1 MTIEKSKNGGSFTL
15 KLIGRLDTTTA
26 PQMEQVVNEELDGVT
41 ELIID
46 CGKLDYISS
55 AGLRVLLAAQKAM
68 NAKKGVMV
76 VRNVNEAVKEVFEIT
91 GFNEVLTIE

>member
-1 MTIEKSKNGGSFTL
+1 MTIEQKKNDGSFTL

-46 CGKLDYISS
+46 CEKLDYISS
-55 AGLRVLLAAQKAM
+55 AGLRVLLKAQKKM
-68 NAKKGVMV
+68 NTLGSMKVIK
-76 VRNVNEAVKEVFEIT
+76 VNAPNMEVFQIT
-91 GFNEVLTIE
+91 GFDQVLTIE